1 MFGGAPLFWQRLAAC
16 VPYAEHLL
24 RSMLHQSLL
33 FSGIITLGKPPKA
46 SEQDGDYVMPIR
58 RRADGSCVS
67 MLVCSCVQVWC
78 LGRCST
84 FRWPSI
90 PGFALES
97 EKNMRIERK
106 RNDVKPP
113 LRREGE
119 LNCRKNARP
128 LAIPLLSIPHNS
140 QLHRPPILQ
149 NIASCTTVSYLQ
161 IPPEYRRTSDRVFPA
176 RWGGL
181 YRLAIP
187 PPPLAW
193 PARHTF
199 LSSHFPAS
207 PTDSLALNTRYTPT
221 STSPTYQNQLQQWAS
236 KISSVA
242 RAVLLREMMCWLCFP
257 RPRSSNSRFPPS

>member
-1 MFGGAPLFWQRLAAC
+1 M
-16 VPYAEHLL
+16 
-24 RSMLHQSLL
+24 
-33 FSGIITLGKPPKA
+33 
-46 SEQDGDYVMPIR
+46 
-58 RRADGSCVS
+58 
-67 MLVCSCVQVWC
+67 CSCVC
-78 LGRCST
+78 LGRCSR

-119 LNCRKNARP
+119 LNCRKTARP

-140 QLHRPPILQ
+140 QLRRPPILQ
-149 NIASCTTVSYLQ
+149 IIASCTTVSYLQ
-161 IPPEYRRTSDRVFPA
+161 IPPEYRRSSDRVFPA
-176 RWGGL
+176 RWQTV
-181 YRLAIP
+181 RPVAI

-207 PTDSLALNTRYTPT
+207 PTDSLPLNTRYTST
-221 STSPTYQNQLQQWAS
+221 STSPTYQNQLQQWVSPMFSAG
-236 KISSVA
+236 
-242 RAVLLREMMCWLCFP
+242 RAVLLLEMMC
-257 RPRSSNSRFPPS
+257 